1 MTVTFV
7 TSEITGKTWY
17 NGVCYIFEFKI
28 DEAQYLG
35 ASTSNDFS
43 KAIVIECKVG
53 EALQQLKDLENLIM
67 GA

>member
-1 MTVTFV
+1 MAFQFV

-17 NGVCYIFEFKI
+17 NGVCYFFEFKI
-28 DEAQYLG
+28 DETQYLG
-35 ASTSNDFS
+35 ASESNDFS
-43 KAIVIECKVG
+43 KAIVIECKDG